1 MNFLKTASAVAI
13 AVISLTAPSYTRADI
28 ISGPLWRFF
37 EGPAHAADGINSPL
51 GLRAAPAM
59 VSAWPGSASM
69 FDIISGTSGTL
80 PSLMDGL
87 VVGTAAE
94 SAGCFAVAP
103 DRTSSLCGEDM
114 ASVISNLA
122 ALSDPWP
129 LRGGGSV
136 FQSWRWY
143 GGCCG
148 SSAEPI
154 AEDPRVV
161 SYTAPSAPAR

>member
-13 AVISLTAPSYTRADI
+13 GLISLTAPSYSRADI

-37 EGPAHAADGINSPL
+37 EGPAYAAVDGNSSL
-51 GLRAAPAM
+51 SLRAAPAM
-59 VSAWPGSASM
+59 VSSWPGSASM
-69 FDIISGTSGTL
+69 FDIISGTSGNL
-80 PSLMDGL
+80 PSLMDGPVL
-87 VVGTAAE
+87 GTAAE
-94 SAGCFAVAP
+94 SAGCFAP
-103 DRTSSLCGEDM
+103 NRTSSLCGDDM
-114 ASVISNLA
+114 ASMIKNLA

-143 GGCCG
+143 GECCS

-154 AEDPRVV
+154 AEDPRVI
-161 SYTAPSAPAR
+161 SYTAPSPPAR